1 MPEMRSWRFTALE
14 FRTLWESTGRD
25 VLPYPLRHQ
34 YTTEF
39 RSETVRLR
47 QEAAR
52 TLRPSID
59 DDLLRTVEVLLAPEA
74 RVELA
79 GFAGARRDRKLRAHA
94 GVHYQHGAIA
104 VQEPGPDHETGGD
117 VMLTLLPAGE
127 VARAVVDVLPSCT
140 PGRGK
145 QIQVSAEELG
155 RPRPPVRDAWR
166 PTPREEF
173 ERFFTRAMTLITH
186 VGVYAMG
193 SADNRHIHGRKDFQ
207 LNDVENDGRYVT
219 FGTDTLTVKPTTNER
234 VAATLQQMIT
244 RTVTEVR
251 DGVHLPY

>member
-1 MPEMRSWRFTALE
+1 MPEVQSWRFTALE

-25 VLPYPLRHQ
+25 VLPYPLQHQ

-39 RSETVRLR
+39 RSESLRLR
-47 QEAAR
+47 QAA
-52 TLRPSID
+52 
-59 DDLLRTVEVLLAPEA
+59 AQ
-74 RVELA
+74 EL
-79 GFAGARRDRKLRAHA
+79 
-94 GVHYQHGAIA
+94 
-104 VQEPGPDHETGGD
+104 E
-117 VMLTLLPAGE
+117 
-127 VARAVVDVLPSCT
+127 
-140 PGRGK
+140 
-145 QIQVSAEELG
+145 

-173 ERFFTRAMTLITH
+173 ERFFTRAMTLIGH

-193 SADNRHIHGRKDFQ
+193 SVDNRHINGRKDFQ

-219 FGTDTLTVKPTTNER
+219 FGTDVVTIKPTTADR
-234 VAATLQQMIT
+234 IAATLQQMMA

>member
-1 MPEMRSWRFTALE
+1 MADVRNWRFTALE

-39 RSETVRLR
+39 RSESLRLR
-47 QEAAR
+47 QDAAR
-52 TLRPSID
+52 SLHPRID
-59 DDLLRTVEVLLAPEA
+59 DALLRAVEVLLAPEA

-79 GFAGARRDRKLRAHA
+79 AFVGARRDRRLRAHA
-94 GVHYQHGAIA
+94 GVHYQHGAVA
-104 VQEPGPDHETGGD
+104 VQEPGPDQEQGGD
-117 VMLTLLPAGE
+117 VVLTLLPANA
-127 VARAVVDVLPSCT
+127 VARAVVDVF
-140 PGRGK
+140 PGRGAGRSR
-145 QIQVSAEELG
+145 QLQVSAEELK

-173 ERFFTRAMTLITH
+173 ERFFTRAMTLIGH

-193 SADNRHIHGRKDFQ
+193 SVDNRHTQGCKDFQ
-207 LNDVENDGRYVT
+207 LNDVADDGRYVT
-219 FGTDTLTVKPTTNER
+219 FGTDTLTIKPTTNER